1 MSKPTQITTEG
12 IGLQELIQQLRADL
26 SRAMKDGENADLR
39 FELQAIDLEL
49 QVAVTKEDGGQIGF
63 KILPFS
69 GTATDKLDRK
79 VTQTIRLKLAPS
91 PNSSNLVSDE
101 RKLTPQRSVDP

>member
-49 QVAVTKEDGGQIGF
+49 QVVVTKEDGGQIGF

-79 VTQTIRLKLAPS
+79 VTQTIKLKLAPS
-91 PNSSNLVSDE
+91 ADSSKLVSDVRDLPLE
-101 RKLTPQRSVDP
+101 SQ